1 MGMVMIHLQIGMSRL
16 LQAGVN
22 AVSTQW
28 SSSSPPSSSSLLSP
42 SAPSPPVV
50 ITCVQ
55 NQSHSQS
62 PCLLHRLLK
71 RRLTINSIKIIFH
84 HFSTHSHFSA
94 APACC
99 WCIHYLDDAL
109 QGMSRR
115 WMKNDWQIYILFNS
129 YFDWPRLTMLT
140 QHGSKLSFQENQS
153 WDWKEPSQLVFWR
166 ISNWRPMGIAI
177 NRKQL
182 PTQLSDFLVLMT
194 NCPFYHQWSILPFHN
209 RKSDQHL
216 CIDIC

>member
-1 MGMVMIHLQIGMSRL
+1 MLHLQIGMSRL

-71 RRLTINSIKIIFH
+71 RRLTINSIKINFY

-115 WMKNDWQIYILFNS
+115 WMKNDWQIYIFIQFIFRLAKVNNVDSTWVQIKF
-129 YFDWPRLTMLT
+129 PR
-140 QHGSKLSFQENQS
+140 
-153 WDWKEPSQLVFWR
+153 EPELRLKGAVPIGFL
-166 ISNWRPMGIAI
+166 A
-177 NRKQL
+177 
-182 PTQLSDFLVLMT
+182 DF
-194 NCPFYHQWSILPFHN
+194 
-209 RKSDQHL
+209 
-216 CIDIC
+216 